1 MKNTRML
8 ELQVIVRLLEKIKS
22 FGGNESTSIDLNSSG
37 ENVDE
42 DEIKKEIQR
51 LETEL
56 EKVKKNQKQ
65 QYRWWKCSD
74 QIPLEV

>member
-51 LETEL
+51 LKTEL

-65 QYRWWKCSD
+65 QYR
-74 QIPLEV
+74 